1 MTKVKHISLCNILV
15 NQVHDF
21 VTIEIILS
29 MNTLVIQYYFYLQD
43 RKLKS
48 QSKEEVAKNWEVFLK
63 EYQLKSA

>member
-1 MTKVKHISLCNILV
+1 V

-48 QSKEEVAKNWEVFLK
+48 QLKEEVAKNWEVFLK